1 LGKGPE
7 LPELRKDPVTGRW
20 VIIAT
25 DRARR
30 PSDFIRH
37 TVVLKGG
44 FCPFSPGNEAKTRPE
59 VLAFRHGQ
67 GERDK
72 PGWSVRV
79 VPNKFPALGIEGN
92 LDRRA
97 DGMYDRMNGIGAHE
111 VIIETPNH
119 AQTFADMPEKSI
131 EDVLWAFRDRIVD
144 LKQDRRFKYILIF
157 KNHGEPAGATLEHPH
172 SQLIALPIVPRR
184 VLDELEGAGQY
195 YQLKERC
202 IFCDIVHEESSE
214 EETRLVAENRGFVTV
229 SPYAPRFPFETC
241 ILPKNHEASFENAG
255 SGDFTNLAQ
264 MIKLVIGKMDAV
276 LERPAYNMVLHTAP
290 LAAQEHADYYHWHI
304 ELIPKLTKVAG
315 FEWGT
320 GFYINPT
327 SPEEAARY
335 LREAVVETPEL
346 AGTR

>member
-1 LGKGPE
+1 

-30 PSDFIRH
+30 PTDFIRH

-44 FCPFSPGNEAKTRPE
+44 FCPFCPGNESKTPPE
-59 VLAFRHGQ
+59 ILAFRHGQ

-79 VPNKFPALGIEGN
+79 VPNKYPALGIEGN

-119 AQTFADMPEKSI
+119 YETFTTMPAKSI
-131 EDVLWAFRDRIVD
+131 ENVLGAFRDRIVD

-172 SQLIALPIVPRR
+172 SQLIALPIVTRH
-184 VLDELEGAGQY
+184 VLEELDGSRQY
-195 YQLKERC
+195 YDLKERC
-202 IFCDIVHEESSE
+202 IFCDIVHEESSDDE
-214 EETRLVAENRGFVTV
+214 ARLVAENRGFVTV
-229 SPYAPRFPFETC
+229 SPYASRFPFETC
-241 ILPKNHEASFENAG
+241 ILPRNHEASFENIS
-255 SGDFTNLAQ
+255 SGDFASLAQ
-264 MIKLVIGKMDAV
+264 MIRLVIGKMDAV

-335 LREAVVETPEL
+335 LREAVVETAEL